1 MSVVLGDIGLT
12 IAYFNQS
19 KFLERDPE
27 IEKTNG
33 VKVWLFLMAFAPY
46 WWRFWQ
52 CINKWYK
59 HSNRMQLINSLKYF
73 SKMLPPIVYYAGA
86 SNKVGPNSFYL
97 FMCMQIIQTTFCCYW
112 DFRWDWGLFIGTKK
126 NTKYLR
132 DEMKFP
138 PNFYYTCMALN
149 LVFRFWWIFS
159 IFTIT
164 FGVAMIDNMEL
175 LVFVSMLVEAFRRS
189 FWAILRIEN
198 EFFNNFE
205 QYRDIVIIPPI
216 QEER

>member
-1 MSVVLGDIGLT
+1 
-12 IAYFNQS
+12 
-19 KFLERDPE
+19 
-27 IEKTNG
+27 
-33 VKVWLFLMAFAPY
+33 
-46 WWRFWQ
+46 
-52 CINKWYK
+52 
-59 HSNRMQLINSLKYF
+59 
-73 SKMLPPIVYYAGA
+73 
-86 SNKVGPNSFYL
+86 
-97 FMCMQIIQTTFCCYW
+97 
-112 DFRWDWGLFIGTKK
+112 
-126 NTKYLR
+126 
-132 DEMKFP
+132 MKFP

-164 FGVAMIDNMEL
+164 FGVAIIDNMEL
-175 LVFVSMLVEAFRRS
+175 LVFVSMLVEALRRS